1 MTHPLDSFSVPPPA
15 HELRTRVLAAAAAT
29 ALAPRPHWVDR
40 LYEDVA
46 LRRAL
51 LATILGLAAL
61 LALDL
66 APRAPRTDP
75 RPIVWD
81 EATPPA
87 ADPGMT
93 AAEQWRALR
102 SQG

>member
-15 HELRTRVLAAAAAT
+15 PELRARVLAAAAAT
-29 ALAPRPHWVDR
+29 ALEPRPHWVDR

-51 LATILGLAAL
+51 LAAILGLAAL

-66 APRAPRTDP
+66 APRAPRMES
-75 RPIVWD
+75 RPILWNE
-81 EATPPA
+81 EAPPA
-87 ADPGMT
+87 EDPGMT
-93 AAEQWRALR
+93 AAEQLRALG